1 MPRISCSIRAIISR
15 RPFPFV
21 TFFLRNLHIAKPI
34 DALVDTGS
42 PFTVLSTN
50 DIMSTRLPISKMQ
63 SGEIVSLAGF
73 RFFNHPIKNVT
84 MNFRTETDE
93 LFKVNLP
100 TIGSLIPTKLDKK
113 TINDVKHIPSIVGN
127 DFLED
132 QKLAFYFNPS
142 VKVAYLE
149 YKI

>member
-1 MPRISCSIRAIISR
+1 M
-15 RPFPFV
+15 
-21 TFFLRNLHIAKPI
+21 
-34 DALVDTGS
+34 
-42 PFTVLSTN
+42 
-50 DIMSTRLPISKMQ
+50 
-63 SGEIVSLAGF
+63 AGF